1 MKGSLMVSSP
11 EYIEQLAV
19 LVLYYKCSG
28 FYGCLIGHYK
38 KGDQGSSLDTAMCLP
53 SDVIAHTNYV

>member
-19 LVLYYKCSG
+19 LVLSYKCSG

-38 KGDQGSSLDTAMCLP
+38 EGDQGSLLDTAP
-53 SDVIAHTNYV
+53 YVSTL